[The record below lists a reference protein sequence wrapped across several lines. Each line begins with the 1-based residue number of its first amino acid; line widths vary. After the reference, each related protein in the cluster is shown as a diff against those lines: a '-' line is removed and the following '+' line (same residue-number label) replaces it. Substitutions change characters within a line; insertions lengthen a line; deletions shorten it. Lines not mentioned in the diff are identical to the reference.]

1 MLRAFNSRP
10 SGLMQITRKSTNKI
24 KLTIAV
30 TVVSG
35 IRSSYS
41 VLTLG
46 DLEAALEFF
55 AAALPLLEAAVF
67 FFEAELA
74 APFPVCLVLFFAID

>member
-1 MLRAFNSRP
+1 
-10 SGLMQITRKSTNKI
+10 MQITRNSTNRI

-30 TVVSG
+30 TVDSG

-41 VLTLG
+41 VLTFG
-46 DLEAALEFF
+46 VLEAALEFF
-55 AAALPLLEAAVF
+55 AAALPLLEAVFF

-74 APFPVCLVLFFAID
+74 VPFPVCLVLFFAIDRFSLCHPV

>member
-1 MLRAFNSRP
+1 MEA
-10 SGLMQITRKSTNKI
+10 NKAI
-24 KLTIAV
+24 DKKAKAKQLVKQGYHLCQRGNYPDGAK
-30 TVVSG
+30 
-35 IRSSYS
+35 YFKEAA
-41 VLTLG
+41 TLG